1 MTDPR
6 TTPDPAEP
14 SARRRGPADPV
25 LLLIRRHY
33 ELCACAV
40 DPLEIAAGLEAHG
53 ITDRTAAQF
62 RHRDVFSLAE
72 ELYAR
77 VPRETPVD
85 VPQQRPTA
93 DELTVY
99 RLAWHLLPAVVCAAG
114 TAVWCALP
122 ARGAVIG
129 GGTLLLALAAART
142 ALRRGPLRAVPAS
155 GGAWC
160 VCWLLA
166 FALYGPWSLTA
177 APLAATGLL
186 ACSLALPPAAWC
198 ARRFALRARAVLAVS
213 HGLAEFAAG
222 IRPSLLAT
230 LGLFTLAL
238 SASLATC
245 CAVLAHGA
253 RPDPVALGGVVALGL
268 LLFTARLLAVHG
280 FPAVAVVGTGGACAI
295 EVLALGAQLLGRIP
309 VLRFCGSP
317 TRALIGA
324 AGPGS
329 VQAVACATAAVAL
342 IGYAM
347 SALGHTS
354 AHGGDRATTH
364 VRPALADR
372 AVAGDPSSGFTQ
384 VP

>member
-6 TTPDPAEP
+6 TTPDTAEP

-33 ELCACAV
+33 ELCAYAV

-85 VPQQRPTA
+85 VSHQGASWDKLTA
-93 DELTVY
+93 
-99 RLAWHLLPAVVCAAG
+99 RQLAWHLLPAAVCAAG
-114 TAVWCALP
+114 IAARYALP
-122 ARGAVIG
+122 ARAVVLG
-129 GGTLLLALAAART
+129 GGTLLLALATART
-142 ALRRGPLRAVPAS
+142 ALRRGPLRAAPAS
-155 GGAWC
+155 GAAWC
-160 VCWLLA
+160 ACWLLA
-166 FALYGPWSLTA
+166 FALYGPWYLTG
-177 APLAATGLL
+177 APIDATGPL
-186 ACSLALPPAAWC
+186 ACSLALAPAAWC
-198 ARRFALRARAVLAVS
+198 ARRFALRARAVLAES
-213 HGLAEFAAG
+213 HSLAEFAAG
-222 IRPSLLAT
+222 VRPPLLGT

-245 CAVLAHGA
+245 YAVPAPGA
-253 RPDPVALGGVVALGL
+253 RPDPVALGGSVALGL
-268 LLFTARLLAVHG
+268 LLFTAQLLAVHG
-280 FPAVAVVGTGGACAI
+280 FPAVAVAGTGGACAI
-295 EVLALGAQLLGRIP
+295 EALAVGTQLLGRAP
-309 VLRFCGSP
+309 VLRCCGAP

-342 IGYAM
+342 TGYAM
-347 SALGHTS
+347 SALGRAS
-354 AHGGDRATTH
+354 AHGGDRAATH

-372 AVAGDPSSGFTQ
+372 AVAGEPSSGFTQ